1 MNNFPSDFVR
11 FWLYQA
17 LQSNQNLRQFQFNF
31 FKSLTNDFLSKCAHF
46 SSKEEAKEIG
56 KWWWKKETFFQ
67 KRCQKRKRLIS
78 VTMYGV
84 MYDEHKRIIMS
95 TYIYFNSNDTKVQ
108 VGISEYK
115 IIRSEIS
122 NILIPKTHLFWFY

>member
-1 MNNFPSDFVR
+1 
-11 FWLYQA
+11 
-17 LQSNQNLRQFQFNF
+17 
-31 FKSLTNDFLSKCAHF
+31 
-46 SSKEEAKEIG
+46 
-56 KWWWKKETFFQ
+56 
-67 KRCQKRKRLIS
+67 
-78 VTMYGV
+78 MYGV

-122 NILIPKTHLFWFY
+122 NILIPKPHLFWFY